1 VKAVP
6 GEENQAVIALFVSCS
21 VCFPCLVSV
30 SVSKLVLSNNVER
43 EREREREQTKAAL
56 EMQGFEAFEVFEVSC
71 FLPVIFQQHPG
82 SAPNLTTEGSTDFAV
97 DGSSHCS

>member
-1 VKAVP
+1 MKAVP
-6 GEENQAVIALFVSCS
+6 GEENQAVIALFVSFS
-21 VCFPCLVSV
+21 VCCPCLVSV
-30 SVSKLVLSNNVER
+30 SVSKLVLSNNVGLR
-43 EREREREQTKAAL
+43 RSRCLRCLRFLA
-56 EMQGFEAFEVFEVSC
+56 VSC

>member
-1 VKAVP
+1 MKAVP

-43 EREREREQTKAAL
+43 ERER
-56 EMQGFEAFEVFEVSC
+56 
-71 FLPVIFQQHPG
+71 
-82 SAPNLTTEGSTDFAV
+82 TDK
-97 DGSSHCS
+97 SSS

>member
-1 VKAVP
+1 MW
-6 GEENQAVIALFVSCS
+6 
-21 VCFPCLVSV
+21 
-30 SVSKLVLSNNVER
+30 
-43 EREREREQTKAAL
+43 REREREQTKAAL

-71 FLPVIFQQHPG
+71 FLPVIFQQHLG

>member
-1 VKAVP
+1 MKAVP

-43 EREREREQTKAAL
+43 EREQTKAAL

-71 FLPVIFQQHPG
+71 FLPFIFQQHPG

>member
-6 GEENQAVIALFVSCS
+6 GEENQAVIALFVSFS
-21 VCFPCLVSV
+21 VCFPCLVSVSV
-30 SVSKLVLSNNVER
+30 SVSKLVLSNNV
-43 EREREREQTKAAL
+43 EREREQTKAAL

-71 FLPVIFQQHPG
+71 FLPVIFQQHLG